1 VSITHINSLSA
12 CPVDDWK
19 PVEDQHQANAMPRG
33 GLVASRSD
41 AAHGFYQRFYS
52 MHFSIARSLGGRASS
67 LPTRTVVFLVLGRS
81 AAHQS
86 ARRTISSSSCIFTVV
101 DASSSKLIKRR
112 GFLWPATA
120 ARARSP
126 CSLFVEHE
134 NAIGVAP
141 SARMNSP
148 HRYSQFKSASHQL
161 LLLTTVYDGRKTY
174 TFSNVNSIFR
184 VRNRHNRWQSASPL
198 VRQVSSF

>member
-86 ARRTISSSSCIFTVV
+86 ARRTISSSSCIFTVGNFLRGRQLQQV
-101 DASSSKLIKRR
+101 NKTEGFSLACHRRKSTEPLFFVCGARKCNRSSSQR
-112 GFLWPATA
+112 TD
-120 ARARSP
+120 
-126 CSLFVEHE
+126 E
-134 NAIGVAP
+134 
-141 SARMNSP
+141 
-148 HRYSQFKSASHQL
+148 
-161 LLLTTVYDGRKTY
+161 LTTPIQ
-174 TFSNVNSIFR
+174 SI
-184 VRNRHNRWQSASPL
+184 
-198 VRQVSSF
+198 